1 MWTVKEAYTKALGE
15 GLGYDFARIEY
26 DVVNQ
31 VVTVDRK
38 EPEGWEI
45 TSFLVQHL
53 TDKYVVSTACKVE
66 GNRSTMRHLDSPPDG
81 LVSFVEV
88 ETLARECGPQT

>member
-1 MWTVKEAYTKALGE
+1 MKEAYTKALGE

-31 VVTVDRK
+31 VVTVDGKVPR
-38 EPEGWEI
+38 GWEI

-53 TDKYVVSTACKVE
+53 SDTYVVSTACRAE
-66 GNRSTMRHLDSPPDG
+66 GNGSTMRHLDSPPDG
-81 LVSFVEV
+81 LVSFVKV
-88 ETLARECGPQT
+88 ETLADESGPQM